1 MSVDFSARGRNAP
14 SCRLGVA
21 VGRFERRVLKGTRAA
36 LFAAMAD
43 ARSWAGN
50 WNETGVAV
58 SHTHDRNY
66 CSNKARNVSDIA
78 EVSRIVGGVEV
89 GHAGARF
96 TSLTRNRSGFPS
108 PRLVSRTANMRSMKL
123 SALCSSPV
131 LLVAAATA
139 MAGTVQN
146 TNPSNGLSNWQS
158 EDTAFSLQLLQLM
171 PDNVRAV

>member
-58 SHTHDRNY
+58 SHTPDRNY
-66 CSNKARNVSDIA
+66 CSNKIRNVSDIA
-78 EVSRIVGGVEV
+78 EVR
-89 GHAGARF
+89 R
-96 TSLTRNRSGFPS
+96 
-108 PRLVSRTANMRSMKL
+108 
-123 SALCSSPV
+123 
-131 LLVAAATA
+131 
-139 MAGTVQN
+139 
-146 TNPSNGLSNWQS
+146 SNWSRFVFESKQS
-158 EDTAFSLQLLQLM
+158 RRLM
-171 PDNVRAV
+171 QTEKN